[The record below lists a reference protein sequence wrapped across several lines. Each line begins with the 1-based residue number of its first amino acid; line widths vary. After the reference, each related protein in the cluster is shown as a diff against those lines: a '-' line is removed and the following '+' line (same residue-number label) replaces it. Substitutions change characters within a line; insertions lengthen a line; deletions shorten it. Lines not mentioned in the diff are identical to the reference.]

1 MYVTSLM
8 AQKHF
13 LNIKIV
19 FVYNTL
25 HYIGQTH
32 LRNEFV
38 KRKICYIIIKSMVIS
53 FLHFFMQ
60 LSLKNNISYKEE
72 AITVLYV

>member
-32 LRNEFV
+32 LR
-38 KRKICYIIIKSMVIS
+38 KICYIIIKVWLFLSCIS
-53 FLHFFMQ
+53 SCNYQ
-60 LSLKNNISYKEE
+60 
-72 AITVLYV
+72 